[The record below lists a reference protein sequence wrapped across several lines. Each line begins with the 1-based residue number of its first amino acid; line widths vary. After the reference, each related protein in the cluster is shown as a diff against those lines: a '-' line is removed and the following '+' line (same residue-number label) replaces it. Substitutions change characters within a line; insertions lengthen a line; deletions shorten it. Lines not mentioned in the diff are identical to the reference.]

1 MCGYSSHPAST
12 IDETHLY
19 FWVLS
24 QSKSSPLKLWDTAPW
39 RTKPRSLREVKLHLW
54 SHLWAQPSEKWVF
67 PVLQVLDCLSSRGS
81 ATVKR
86 TNEWST
92 TNNRS
97 KVDKMHF
104 RQQCFTIYKLLLAS
118 CIFGFF
124 KTTNVFE
131 SYRDGQAVNVSL
143 IKL

>member
-1 MCGYSSHPAST
+1 MCRYPSHPASA
-12 IDETHLY
+12 IDEAHLY
-19 FWVLS
+19 FWVLP
-24 QSKSSPLKLWDTAPW
+24 QSKSSPLKLWDTALW

-97 KVDKMHF
+97 KVDDAFQTTMLYNNIQAIH
-104 RQQCFTIYKLLLAS
+104 RVSLI
-118 CIFGFF
+118 FF
-124 KTTNVFE
+124 KLKFNVFN
-131 SYRDGQAVNVSL
+131 SYRDRQAVNVSL